1 MTTKDIISA
10 PLYGAWQSIIQ
21 NGGKGK
27 APIENER
34 KHAVY
39 FV

>member
-1 MTTKDIISA
+1 MTTKGIISA
-10 PLYGAWQSIIQ
+10 PFHGAWQSIIQ

-27 APIENER
+27 APIKNER
-34 KHAVY
+34 KHEVY